1 MLIVGEAKV
10 KSRGLRRSKIKKV
23 PFYTH
28 TRTRT
33 RTRTCVSIQCVTS
46 EWLPIR
52 KDGANQRAGAA
63 VMLSKDLMGPTPN
76 LGGEHDQGL

>member
-33 RTRTCVSIQCVTS
+33 CVSIQCVTS

-52 KDGANQRAGAA
+52 KDSANQRAGAA
-63 VMLSKDLMGPTPN
+63 VMLSKDLMGPTPH
-76 LGGEHDQGL
+76 LGGDHDQGL